1 MNKDLIALFRRLT
14 AGVYVVGVG
23 NRTRFDAFTA
33 ASIIQVSYRPL
44 LLALAINPRHASYEL
59 LRSGQV
65 FSVSVLDRSQLDL
78 ARRFGTES
86 EDAQGKLT
94 GIEWRHGQ
102 SGAPILPQALAFFDC
117 SVRAES
123 AAGDH
128 RLVLGAVIDGALLR
142 PEAAPLAYSDSG
154 NLDRSAALFPERF
167 ESAAPG

>member
-1 MNKDLIALFRRLT
+1 MNAELIALFQRLT

-23 NRTRFDAFTA
+23 DRRRFDAFTA
-33 ASIIQVSYRPL
+33 ACIMQVSYRPL

-65 FSVSVLDRSQLDL
+65 FSVSVLDHSQVDL
-78 ARRFGTES
+78 ARRFGTETD
-86 EDAQGKLT
+86 DAAGKLS
-94 GIEWRHGQ
+94 GIEWRHGL
-102 SGAPILPQALAFFDC
+102 SGAPYLPQALGFFDC
-117 SVRAES
+117 AVRAES

-142 PEAAPLAYSDSG
+142 PEAPPLVYSDTG
-154 NLDRSAALFPERF
+154 NLDGSAALFPDRY